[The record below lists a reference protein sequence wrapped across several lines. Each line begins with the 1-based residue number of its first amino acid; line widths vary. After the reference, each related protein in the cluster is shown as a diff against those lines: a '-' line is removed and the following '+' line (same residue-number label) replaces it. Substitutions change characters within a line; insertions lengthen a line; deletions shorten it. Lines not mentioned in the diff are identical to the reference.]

1 MKIQELKVYTPH
13 LNLQRL
19 FYEETLGL
27 EAFNAT
33 NDRFSVKLGES
44 ILVFEE
50 RETATPYHFAITIP
64 SNKEK
69 EALIWLKQR
78 VDILN
83 YEGNTIQEFKN
94 WNAKAIYFYDAD
106 HNIVEF
112 IARNTLNNQTSDG
125 FSKAQLLEISEI
137 GLPTDAIEQSFIILN
152 KTPGLEVYDGNFERF
167 CAVGDANGLII
178 LIDKNSRK
186 WFPTNDTAYPSDFSL
201 IAKVDRA
208 TFRIEYKNE
217 ILKAEPITT
226 TSKQN
231 L

>member
-27 EAFNAT
+27 EVFNVI

-44 ILVFEE
+44 ILVFEQ
-50 RETATPYHFAITIP
+50 RETATRYHFAITIP
-64 SNKEK
+64 ANKEK
-69 EALIWLKQR
+69 EALTWLKQR
-78 VDILN
+78 VDILK

-106 HNIVEF
+106 QNIVEF
-112 IARNTLNNQTSDG
+112 IARNNLKNPTDEVFEQN
-125 FSKAQLLEISEI
+125 LLLALSEI
-137 GLPTDAIEQSFIILN
+137 GLPTNSIKQEFELLN
-152 KTPGLEVYDGNFERF
+152 QVSGVQIYDGNFERF
-167 CAVGDANGLII
+167 CAIGTENGLII
-178 LIDKNSRK
+178 CIDKNLK
-186 WFPTNDTAYPSDFSL
+186 NWFPTQDKAYSSDFSL

-226 TSKQN
+226 TSKLN